1 MLYTYLPYS
10 LLHTTIT
17 RRGGPK
23 GQREKVTNKLSYKYI
38 TESGKVRTLYIFIQ
52 MSSIALCNITWAIL
66 NEL

>member
-17 RRGGPK
+17 RRGGLK

-38 TESGKVRTLYIFIQ
+38 RESGK
-52 MSSIALCNITWAIL
+52 WKG
-66 NEL
+66 